1 MLLLSVLFVAA
12 IMTGTG
18 TPGAVEPPAEWL
30 AEIARSNYL
39 YSPND
44 ALIKDNLK
52 ATIGN
57 GQLATQ
63 IDANALY
70 IAGVFNGP
78 AAKPFSDRASAAAD
92 DDVSHRATVTSPLNV
107 QCAESMT
114 ARFKPA
120 GAALDLRG
128 ARYLRRS
135 TAADGSGGVL
145 EQRFFAH
152 RTERGLLVLELAN
165 VGSAPITCT
174 LVGGLAA
181 GVKSRIDTKD
191 IAFGLRSANVKLPGG
206 SGTANVTVMSGRTR
220 VSETAQTP
228 TVLVALAVTAMDEI
242 SPIVLPPGATRTLLA
257 SVATSIDTADPE
269 AAALAAYG
277 AAAALPTGALA
288 TSSAKAWAQ
297 LWESGVAFEGRPD
310 VAVAVNASLY
320 YLLSSVCS
328 VKRML
333 DSECHCH

>member
-1 MLLLSVLFVAA
+1 MLLLSVLCIAA
-12 IMTGTG
+12 IKT
-18 TPGAVEPPAEWL
+18 EPPAEWL

-63 IDANALY
+63 IDSNALY
-70 IAGVFNGP
+70 IAGVYNGP
-78 AAKPFSDRASAAAD
+78 AAKPFSDRASAAA

-114 ARFKPA
+114 ALFKPA

-165 VGSAPITCT
+165 VGSAPITCM
-174 LVGGLAA
+174 AA
-181 GVKSRIDTKD
+181 
-191 IAFGLRSANVKLPGG
+191 F
-206 SGTANVTVMSGRTR
+206 M
-220 VSETAQTP
+220 
-228 TVLVALAVTAMDEI
+228 ALISVTAWLACSASLAFESFSTAPSD
-242 SPIVLPPGATRTLLA
+242 SVTSLGTSCATGVGAPA
-257 SVATSIDTADPE
+257 SA
-269 AAALAAYG
+269 
-277 AAAALPTGALA
+277 
-288 TSSAKAWAQ
+288 
-297 LWESGVAFEGRPD
+297 SGVDCKRIASTKATTRPP
-310 VAVAVNASLY
+310 
-320 YLLSSVCS
+320 
-328 VKRML
+328 
-333 DSECHCH
+333 

>member
-1 MLLLSVLFVAA
+1 MLLLSVLCIAA
-12 IMTGTG
+12 IKT
-18 TPGAVEPPAEWL
+18 EPPAEWL

-63 IDANALY
+63 IDSNALY
-70 IAGVFNGP
+70 IAGVYNGP
-78 AAKPFSDRASAAAD
+78 AAKPFSDRASAAD

-114 ARFKPA
+114 ALFKPA

-191 IAFGLRSANVKLPGG
+191 IAFGLRSAMVELPGG
-206 SGTANVTVMSGRTR
+206 SGMANVTVMRGRTR

-257 SVATSIDTADPE
+257 SVATSIATADPE
-269 AAALAAYG
+269 SAALAAYG
-277 AAAALPTGALA
+277 AAATLPTGALA
-288 TSSAKAWAQ
+288 TSSAKAWLQ

-320 YLLSSVCS
+320 YLLSSV
-328 VKRML
+328 
-333 DSECHCH
+333 